1 MDQTRILI
9 VEDQADIRRL
19 IRWALEDTDYML
31 HEAASGELALQLLP
45 VLVPDLVLL
54 DVMMPGSADG
64 YEVCRQ
70 IRANPVLAKTRVMML
85 TAQARSSD
93 QEKAI
98 AAGAHAFL
106 AKPFSPTKLIELV
119 ESLLADAR

>member
-19 IRWALEDTDYML
+19 IRWALEDSDYML

-70 IRANPVLAKTRVMML
+70 IRANPALAKTRVMML
-85 TAQARSSD
+85 TAQARNSD
-93 QEKAI
+93 QEKAM

-119 ESLLADAR
+119 ESLLAGAR

>member
-1 MDQTRILI
+1 MEQTRILI

-19 IRWALEDTDYML
+19 IRWALEDSDYML

-45 VLVPDLVLL
+45 VLTPDLVLL

-70 IRANPVLAKTRVMML
+70 IRANPALTKTRVMML

-93 QEKAI
+93 QDKAI
-98 AAGAHAFL
+98 AAGADAFL
-106 AKPFSPTKLIELV
+106 AKPFSPAKLIELV
-119 ESLLADAR
+119 EELLGKAR